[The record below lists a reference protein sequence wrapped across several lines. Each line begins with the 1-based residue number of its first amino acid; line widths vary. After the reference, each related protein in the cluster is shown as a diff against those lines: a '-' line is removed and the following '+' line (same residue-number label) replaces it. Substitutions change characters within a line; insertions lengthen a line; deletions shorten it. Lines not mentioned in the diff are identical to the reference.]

1 MMSINH
7 DPETFVY
14 PADMNEGQEA
24 LALWLRRLELRSPL
38 TNFDRETVLSFP
50 GTLRRY
56 ASSRDIVRL
65 GERTQQSCLVVDGIV
80 ARFGQTS
87 EGHRQLTAFYIPGDM
102 ADLHSAVLPVV
113 TAPLQSAM
121 TATVYFVPHD
131 VIRRA
136 GERSATL
143 ARAFWR
149 DCVVDAQV
157 ASEWLLNVGRRG
169 ALARVAH
176 LLCELSCR
184 HFAVGLTR
192 YEFPLNLTQTH
203 IGEALGLT
211 GVHVN
216 RMMRALRSQSLVQT
230 EGNMLK
236 ILDWAGLASVGD
248 FDPGYLHMKREVD
261 D

>member
-1 MMSINH
+1 MSINSVR
-7 DPETFVY
+7 DTFGY
-14 PADMNEGQEA
+14 SAPMTEGHEA
-24 LALWLRRLELRSPL
+24 LALWLRRLEMRSPL
-38 TNFDRETVLSFP
+38 TNFDRETVLSLP
-50 GTLRRY
+50 GQLRRY
-56 ASSRDIVRL
+56 ASSRDLVRL
-65 GERTQQSCLVVDGIV
+65 GERTQHSCLVVDGIV
-80 ARFGQTS
+80 ARFGQTA

-113 TAPLQSAM
+113 TAPLQSM
-121 TATVYFVPHD
+121 VSATIYQVPHD

-149 DCVVDAQV
+149 DCVADAQI

-184 HFAVGLTR
+184 YQVVGLTR
-192 YEFPLNLTQTH
+192 HEFPLHLTQTH

-216 RMMRALRSQSLVQT
+216 RMMRALRTQGLVQT
-230 EGNMLK
+230 DANTLR
-236 ILDWAGLASVGD
+236 ILDWKGLAAQGD
-248 FDPGYLHMKREVD
+248 FDPAYLHLRREEE
-261 D
+261 